1 MKYSNLSLIYCLFI
15 ILLLGC
21 KSSEETELETEAC
34 VSSEGKVTIM
44 PLGASRVQGFRP
56 VFESY
61 RYALWKE
68 IINGDWSVDFVGTQ
82 KDIALYDSH
91 QNYCFDYDHEGHS
104 GWTSA
109 QVNNQIGNW
118 LNQTETPDIV
128 LFSSPGG
135 NDALQGA
142 SLESILPNI
151 NAIIDKI
158 QAHYPNVT
166 ILIEQLAPAKSTFM
180 NEELTAIFEQIQTVI
195 TEIAHNQT
203 TATSKVIP
211 VDMATG
217 FSDDFLADN
226 VHYNTAGAQFI
237 AEKYYDKLIPYLE
250 K

>member
-1 MKYSNLSLIYCLFI
+1 MKYSNLSLIYFLFI
-15 ILLLGC
+15 MILLGC
-21 KSSEETELETEAC
+21 ESSEETEIETEAC

-68 IINGDWSVDFVGTQ
+68 IIDGDWSVDFVGTQ

-109 QVNNQIGNW
+109 QINNQIEDW
-118 LNQTETPDIV
+118 LNQTETADIV

-142 SLESILPNI
+142 SLETILPNI

-158 QAHYPNVT
+158 QAHNPNVT
-166 ILIEQLAPAKSTFM
+166 IIIEQLAPGKSSFM
-180 NEELTAIFEQIQTVI
+180 DEELTAAFEQIHTI
-195 TEIAHNQT
+195 IAQIASAQT
-203 TATSKVIP
+203 TATSIVIP

-226 VHYNTAGAQFI
+226 VHYNEEGARFI